1 MKERRSVVAAGKEVE
16 TRTWWLLLAVVLGS
30 VGVLR
35 GAGGSPRARG
45 DHHESLDAELG
56 GRSGRHLVC
65 IRGALFVGSGLS
77 PRERLAAAPAALLG
91 YSPRTKAGPGATN
104 SYRGRLLGEG

>member
-30 VGVLR
+30 VGCYAVLAVHLVLEATTR
-35 GAGGSPRARG
+35 IPG
-45 DHHESLDAELG
+45 AELD

-65 IRGALFVGSGLS
+65 IRGRTLRGLG
-77 PRERLAAAPAALLG
+77 PLPA
-91 YSPRTKAGPGATN
+91 
-104 SYRGRLLGEG
+104 